1 MAAMSSTPAAGREL
15 AVRVAKALVEK
26 SRPEEAVALLSAHAA
41 ASADDADARLLL
53 AEALRIDPAAKL
65 ARMAFERM
73 QGVAADHAALDE
85 AIALWTQEELTR
97 TLRAMRPQTFR
108 RAQVGFNNNL
118 KYKSAG
124 YHVQTEDSGLDKPH
138 VITHLF
144 GDGGRIL
151 GSFKRSYA
159 DAVDRPDIVLYV
171 RTLMKGQQMEM
182 VVALRDG
189 RFDGVIE
196 GRESSKLVVLEHP
209 PDVDIRRLTGKR
221 PAEKPAVSASAPA
234 KVWGHLHVNRSLVGG
249 PERYDLSGDEL
260 VLGTLGAIPLKG
272 ERFCHPREARL
283 RWQGDRLT
291 LEDFEGGNGVFLRV
305 RTPVEV
311 VVGDEFIIGDQLL
324 RIQRNVDP
332 DDGPDDAPTFFWSSP
347 KWASSFRVVQIYE
360 GGAEGACVLARGTTV
375 QIGAEQGDLIFPGD
389 LLVSEP
395 HCVVEEQAGAIILT
409 DLESRTGVFVRIRG
423 EQPLIHGDELLIGRT
438 RLQVD
443 LNPLPPCPPLPEGRG
458 G

>member
-1 MAAMSSTPAAGREL
+1 MSSTPVGAPSSPRPLLAGREL
-15 AVRVAKALVEK
+15 ALRVAKSLVDKARLED
-26 SRPEEAVALLSAHAA
+26 AVALLSAYA
-41 ASADDADARLLL
+41 ASGPQDTEAHQLL
-53 AEALRIDPAAKL
+53 AEALRIDPGAKL

-73 QGVAADHAALDE
+73 TGVAGDHGALDA
-85 AIALWTQEELTR
+85 AIARWTADEMIKTQRE
-97 TLRAMRPQTFR
+97 MRPQTFR

-118 KYKSAG
+118 KYKSQP

-138 VITHLF
+138 IITHLF

-151 GSFKRSYA
+151 ASTKRSYA
-159 DAVDRPDIVLYV
+159 DAVDSPDVVLHV

-189 RFDGVIE
+189 RYDGVIE

-209 PDVDIRRLTGKR
+209 PEVDVRRLTGKR
-221 PAEKPAVSASAPA
+221 PAETPAPTASSAA
-234 KVWGHLHVNRSLVGG
+234 KVWGHLQVNRSLAGG

-260 VLGTLGAIPLKG
+260 VLGTRGAIALQG
-272 ERFCHPREARL
+272 ERFCHPSEARL
-283 RWQGDRLT
+283 RWRGDRLS
-291 LEDFEGGNGVFLRV
+291 LEDFEGGNGVFLRI
-305 RTPVEV
+305 RTPVELGI
-311 VVGDEFIIGDQLL
+311 GDEFVIGDQLL
-324 RIQRNVDP
+324 RIGRNPDP
-332 DDGPDDAPTFFWSSP
+332 DDGPDKSPTFFWSSP
-347 KWASSFRVVQIYE
+347 KWGSSFRVVQIYE

-423 EQPLIHGDELLIGRT
+423 EQPLIHGDELLVGRT

-443 LNPLPPCPPLPEGRG
+443 LNPAPPSP
-458 G
+458 